1 MRQHLRNLAGKED
14 PMSIDY
20 AFITP
25 HPPIIIPDIGG
36 RYLGDVANTV
46 ESMKKLGQ
54 RAKEIEPET
63 IIIVSPHC
71 ELFLRY
77 FGIVTQERIAGSF
90 REFGAPNVRLEF
102 DTDLNLTEKIINLAR
117 ENSLPIKEITD
128 VTLDHGAM
136 VPLYY
141 VTKELDYKP
150 KLVLLSF
157 SLLPPEEIYSFGK
170 IIDRSAEGKVL
181 FIASGDMSH
190 RLIPGA
196 PAGYDPMGKVF
207 DQAVVEIVKNGNLK
221 AFLDIDPNLAERA
234 GECGLRSLIM
244 LAGVMNGKK
253 IRTKFLSYE
262 GPFGVGYLVGEV
274 ISVDSDD
281 LSSYILNLAKEA
293 VETYVR
299 KREVISPKNI
309 PEELNRTAGAFVTI
323 KKHGELRGCI
333 GTIHGTQPNL
343 AYEIIQ
349 NAISS
354 ATQDPRFPPV
364 REEELPELT
373 YSVDILNPPEKVTD
387 ISQLNPK
394 IYGIIVERGWQRGL
408 LLPDLEGV
416 DTVEEQLRIAALKAG
431 LNINDIEN
439 IYRFTVTR
447 YGEK

>member
-1 MRQHLRNLAGKED
+1 
-14 PMSIDY
+14 MSIDY
-20 AFITP
+20 AFVTP
-25 HPPIIIPDIGG
+25 HPALIIPDVGG
-36 RYLGDVANTV
+36 RYLGDVAATV
-46 ESMKKLGQ
+46 ESMKELGR
-54 RAKEIEPET
+54 RAKEISPET
-63 IIIVSPHC
+63 IIVVSPHC

-77 FGIVTQERIAGSF
+77 FGIVTQERIEGNF
-90 REFGAPNVRLEF
+90 REFGAPNVKLQF
-102 DTDLNLTEKIINLAR
+102 DIDLDLTQKIIDSAKK
-117 ENSLPIKEITD
+117 SDLPIREIRD
-128 VTLDHGAM
+128 VYLDHGAM

-141 VTKELDYKP
+141 ITRELSYKP

-157 SLLPPEEIYSFGK
+157 SLLPMEEIYSFGK
-170 IIDRSAEGKVL
+170 VIDSVAEGKVL
-181 FIASGDMSH
+181 FVASGDMSH

-196 PAGYDPMGKVF
+196 PAGYDPMGEVF
-207 DQAVVEIVKNGNLK
+207 DQAMVEILKNGNLK
-221 AFLDIDPNLAERA
+221 ALLEIDPDLAERA

-244 LAGVMNGKK
+244 LAGIMDGKK
-253 IRTKFLSYE
+253 IRTRFLSYE

-274 ISVDSDD
+274 ISVDSND
-281 LSSYILNLAKEA
+281 LASYVLNLAKEA

-299 KREVISPKNI
+299 ERKVIAPRNI
-309 PEELNRTAGAFVTI
+309 PEELNRRAGAFVTI

-333 GTIHGTQPNL
+333 GTIQGTQPNL

-364 REEELPELT
+364 REEELPELI

-387 ISQLNPK
+387 ISQLDPR
-394 IYGIIVERGWQRGL
+394 IYGVIVERGWQRGL

-431 LNINDIEN
+431 LNINEIEN

>member
-1 MRQHLRNLAGKED
+1 
-14 PMSIDY
+14 
-20 AFITP
+20 
-25 HPPIIIPDIGG
+25 
-36 RYLGDVANTV
+36 
-46 ESMKKLGQ
+46 
-54 RAKEIEPET
+54 
-63 IIIVSPHC
+63 
-71 ELFLRY
+71 
-77 FGIVTQERIAGSF
+77 
-90 REFGAPNVRLEF
+90 
-102 DTDLNLTEKIINLAR
+102 
-117 ENSLPIKEITD
+117 
-128 VTLDHGAM
+128 
-136 VPLYY
+136 
-141 VTKELDYKP
+141 
-150 KLVLLSF
+150 
-157 SLLPPEEIYSFGK
+157 
-170 IIDRSAEGKVL
+170 AEGKVL
-181 FIASGDMSH
+181 FVASGDMSH

-196 PAGYDPMGKVF
+196 PAGYDPMGEVF
-207 DQAVVEIVKNGNLK
+207 DQAMVEILKNGNLK
-221 AFLDIDPNLAERA
+221 ALLEIDPDLAERA

-244 LAGVMNGKK
+244 LAGIMDGKR
-253 IRTKFLSYE
+253 IRTRFLSYE

-281 LSSYILNLAKEA
+281 LTSYILNLAKEA

-299 KREVISPKNI
+299 ERKVIVPKNI
-309 PEELNRTAGAFVTI
+309 PEELNRRAGAFVTI

-333 GTIHGTQPNL
+333 GTIQGTQPNL

-387 ISQLNPK
+387 ISQLDPR
-394 IYGIIVERGWQRGL
+394 IYGVIVERGWQRGL

-431 LNINDIEN
+431 LNINEIEN